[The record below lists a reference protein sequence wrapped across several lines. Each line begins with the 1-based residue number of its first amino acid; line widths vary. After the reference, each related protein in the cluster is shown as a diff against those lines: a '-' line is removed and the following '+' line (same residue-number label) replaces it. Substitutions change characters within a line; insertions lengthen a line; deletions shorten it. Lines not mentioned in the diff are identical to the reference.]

1 MPHLGLNSDV
11 QAGGHRFHVQ
21 TSFSAS
27 NARIIS
33 HIFDHGRIVAQR
45 EVPVNGDAG
54 DQHLARKLHAVHQD
68 MVAEMELLFHI
79 ADKVR
84 EVKHPLSC
92 LKLGQLFLQK
102 NLLDDAIA
110 TLELALTLDVD
121 SPNAYNYLG
130 MAYLRRGEFGKSEKV
145 LREGLGRAPRYA
157 DGYCNLGVAYLE
169 QEKFAEALQAFDTA
183 LQINPRFFHALLLR
197 ALASLTMLASPAV
210 RSTLPELPAHLE
222 QVREQLERVLQA
234 TPAGRDNSRLLKCQ
248 EHFSRNEF
256 GRAAAELQAMRQEM
270 QAEAFSHYENEF
282 YLKFMYG
289 GKGRDDAFVQR
300 YTDKLREAIQDYP
313 EYADLHNHL
322 GIAYLIQCRN
332 LFLRALDEF
341 RTALRINPN
350 FKRAEKNLKLTEN
363 DGKGFLILL
372 RALFK

>member
-21 TSFSAS
+21 TSHSAS
-27 NARIIS
+27 NGKIIS

-45 EVPVNGDAG
+45 DVPVSGDAE
-54 DQHLARKLHAVHQD
+54 DAQLSKKLHAVHQD

-79 ADKVR
+79 SEKVR

-92 LKLGQLFLQK
+92 LKLGQLFLEK

-110 TLELALTLDVD
+110 ALELALTLNMD
-121 SPNAYNYLG
+121 SPDAYNHLG
-130 MAYLRRGEFGKSEKV
+130 NAYLRRGDYTKSEEV
-145 LREGLGRAPRYA
+145 LRAGLARAPKYA
-157 DGYCNLGVAYLE
+157 DTYCQLSAAYLE
-169 QEKFAEALQAFDTA
+169 QEKFFEAIQACETA
-183 LQINPRFFHALLLR
+183 LQINPKFLR
-197 ALASLTMLASPAV
+197 AHLQLALTLLTSIVVKAPQSQP
-210 RSTLPELPAHLE
+210 LPA
-222 QVREQLERVLQA
+222 QVKRIQEQLGKLTHA
-234 TPAGRDNSRLLKCQ
+234 MPPSKDTSHIFKCA
-248 EHFSRNEF
+248 EHLTKNEFSR
-256 GRAAAELQAMRQEM
+256 ALAELQALRDEM
-270 QAEAFSHYENEF
+270 QAEVLTNSENEF

-289 GKGRDDAFVQR
+289 GKGRDDAFVQH
-300 YTDKLREAIQDYP
+300 YTDNLREAISDYP
-313 EYADLHNHL
+313 DYADLHNHL

-332 LFLRALDEF
+332 LFLRALEEF
-341 RTALRINPN
+341 REALRINPK